1 MKRTRVAGAVA
12 TVLALLAVAVGP
24 AAAQP
29 SENIGI
35 ISSLDSELLY
45 VSAIIA
51 VVVEATL
58 IYTVVR
64 YRNNDDPKPTQE
76 NRRLEIT
83 WTIATAIVL
92 LFVGVAAYAA
102 LGSPLVGGVTA
113 AQNPNAVEPAVTHD
127 YPGAVGPPPERQ
139 EEIVEIEVTAQK
151 YYWTFN
157 YTETMENGNVS
168 TMVST
173 SSSSGQP
180 LVVPANTQ
188 VYLHV
193 SSVDWLHAVHI
204 PKLGLKQDAMPGK
217 YNTITTELND
227 EAIGNS
233 YQLYCAE
240 YCGVG
245 HSAMLGEVLV
255 VSQEDYER
263 FTENPEEFLANQ

>member
-1 MKRTRVAGAVA
+1 MKRTRVAGILSAA
-12 TVLALLAVAVGP
+12 IALLAVAVGP

-35 ISSLDSELLY
+35 ISSLNLELLY
-45 VSAIIA
+45 VAAIIT
-51 VVVEATL
+51 VVVEAIL

-83 WTIATAIVL
+83 WTVTTAIVL
-92 LFVGVAAYAA
+92 LFVGVTAYAA

-127 YPGAVGPPPERQ
+127 YPGAVGPSPADQ
-139 EEIVEIEVTAQK
+139 EEVLEIEVTAQK

-157 YTETMENGNVS
+157 YTETMENGNTS
-168 TMVST
+168 TMVSMT
-173 SSSSGQP
+173 SSAGEP
-180 LVVPANTQ
+180 LVLPSNRT

-193 SSVDWLHAVHI
+193 TSVDWLHAVHI
-204 PKLGLKQDAMPGK
+204 PDLGLKQDAMPGK
-217 YNTITTELND
+217 YNTITTELSP
-227 EAIGNS
+227 EAEGNR

-255 VSQEDYER
+255 VSDDEYQQFVED
-263 FTENPEEFLANQ
+263 PEEFLANR